1 MIKNYFNLRKQQII
15 NLGSISNLKG
25 ILNVLGSII
34 IYMVFGSLYT
44 WSNINIYLISYLKQN
59 NSPNIEIV
67 DGYFIMPIVLVISNF
82 SNYFGTKIEER
93 FGFKKCL
100 LLSLFMACGSHF
112 ILLFSTRL
120 AIIYFLMIIFG
131 IAIGFSYIGITKNSW
146 YFYPEKKGL
155 ISGIILFG
163 YGGSSMIFSG
173 FADKVINPN
182 NESTESNGLFNKQ
195 IADNTYK
202 YIKQLNIILFVM
214 SLIGFL
220 LISDYNKNNSVV
232 DINYKKEE
240 NSSLFLKEVFRTKQ
254 VWQIIT
260 LNFCTLYFLYMI
272 TNTNRSFGQLN
283 ALNTSL
289 LSTLSK
295 LYALINGFG
304 RIIWGYLL
312 DKFKLKKIY
321 FSIIFTEILISST
334 VFYAGNYQ
342 YLYFLMICI
351 CSFLFSG
358 VIVITVVI
366 FPKIY
371 GIKYSNKIFSIASAI
386 SGFSCLLGPIASKII
401 IKEKN
406 DYKKIYLSG
415 MIFALLAAI
424 NLLFL
429 NDNKYVYSFDQTK
442 NTLIADNKDKKES
455 QVKEIEF
462 KEYRNNY

>member
-1 MIKNYFNLRKQQII
+1 MIKNYFELKKEQLKNLTSSFNIKAF
-15 NLGSISNLKG
+15 
-25 ILNVLGSII
+25 LNVLGSII

-44 WSNINIYLISYLKQN
+44 WSNINIYLISYLKQY

-67 DGYFIMPIVLVISNF
+67 DGYFIMPIVLVIADC
-82 SNYFGTKIEER
+82 SNYLGTKIEEKI
-93 FGFKKCL
+93 GFKKCL
-100 LLSLFMACGSHF
+100 LLSLLMACGSHF
-112 ILLFSTRL
+112 ILLFTTRL
-120 AIIYFLMIIFG
+120 AIIYILMIIFG
-131 IAIGFSYIGITKNSW
+131 IGIGFSYIGITKNSW

-182 NESTESNGLFNKQ
+182 NESAESNGLYNKS
-195 IADNTYK
+195 ISDNTYL
-202 YIKQLNIILFVM
+202 YIKKLNIILFIM

-220 LISDYNKNNSVV
+220 LISDYNKNNVSQ
-232 DINYKKEE
+232 NEYKKDE
-240 NSSLFLKEVFRTKQ
+240 NSSSALKEVFKTRQ
-254 VWQIIT
+254 VWQIII
-260 LNFCTLYFLYMI
+260 LNFCALYFLYMI

-283 ALNTSL
+283 SLNTSL

-312 DKFKLKKIY
+312 DKFQLKKI
-321 FSIIFTEILISST
+321 FFIILFTELLISST
-334 VFYAGNYQ
+334 IFSAGKIQ
-342 YLYFLMICI
+342 YLYFIMVCI

-358 VIVITVVI
+358 VVVITVVI

-386 SGFSCLLGPIASKII
+386 SGFSCILGPIASKVA

-406 DYKKIYLSG
+406 DYKKLYLSG
-415 MIFALLAAI
+415 MVFSLIAII
-424 NLLFL
+424 NLFFL
-429 NDNKYVYSFDQTK
+429 NDNQYVYSFEQTK
-442 NTLIADNKDKKES
+442 NSLIVDSKEPKEN